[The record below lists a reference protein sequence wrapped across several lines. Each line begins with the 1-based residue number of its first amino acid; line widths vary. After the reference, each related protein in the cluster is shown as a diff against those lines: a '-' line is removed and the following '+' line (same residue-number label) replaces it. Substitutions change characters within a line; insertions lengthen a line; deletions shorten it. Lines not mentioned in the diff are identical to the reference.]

1 MAYFIF
7 NLNKQSVC
15 QFCIFCIVWCQF
27 DAVLQENTGKPSRD
41 RLKIVKIGW
50 KSCKIAKGCFSK
62 SKFGC

>member
-15 QFCIFCIVWCQF
+15 QFYIFCFVWGRIN
-27 DAVLQENTGKPSRD
+27 AVLQENTGKPGPD

-50 KSCKIAKGCFSK
+50 KSCKIAKGK
-62 SKFGC
+62 LGDKL